1 MDTKSTAE
9 LYSFERAPLMVVI
22 SGPSGVGK
30 DVLIQRMK
38 EQGWPFHFVV
48 TVTNRPQR
56 PNEVNGVNYHFVST
70 DEFQRMIDRG
80 ELLEYAKV
88 YGEYK
93 GVPKQQVRDALVT
106 GQDVV
111 MRLDVQGAA
120 TVRRLVPDAVLIF
133 LTASSEEELISRLK
147 ARRTESPEQL
157 KVRLDTSRREM
168 ERLPEFDYVV
178 INPENKLDQAVHRVL
193 SIIKAEHC
201 RTKPRRVTL

>member
-1 MDTKSTAE
+1 M
-9 LYSFERAPLMVVI
+9 
-22 SGPSGVGK
+22 G
-30 DVLIQRMK
+30 
-38 EQGWPFHFVV
+38 
-48 TVTNRPQR
+48 
-56 PNEVNGVNYHFVST
+56 
-70 DEFQRMIDRG
+70 EFQRMIDRG
-80 ELLEYAKV
+80 ELLEYAEV

-120 TVRRLVPDAVLIF
+120 TVRRLLPDAVLIF

-157 KVRLDTSRREM
+157 RIRIDTSRREM
-168 ERLPEFDYVV
+168 KRLPEFDYVV
-178 INPENKLDQAVHRVL
+178 INRDNKLDQAVQRVL
-193 SIIKAEHC
+193 SIIEAEHC